1 MESRWLASIVSI
13 SKIKIMKKLAI
24 FLVLFLA
31 VNFMFGQKY
40 STKTG
45 KVHFEASVPLFD
57 DVDATTS
64 TALTVLNADTG
75 DIAALLMVKNFKFK
89 VALMEEHFN
98 ESYAETAKYP
108 KSTFTGKLVNFN
120 KEELSSVPK
129 KYNLNGTVNFHGVN
143 NKISSVATVFTQNG
157 KIMISGNFLAK
168 TADYKVTI
176 PKMVMKKI
184 AENVNVDYQFE
195 LLKQ

>member
-1 MESRWLASIVSI
+1 
-13 SKIKIMKKLAI
+13 MKKLAL
-24 FLVLFLA
+24 FLSLFLA
-31 VNFMFGQKY
+31 INFVFAQKY

-57 DVDATTS
+57 DVDAINS
-64 TALTVLNADTG
+64 SAITVLNADTG

-108 KSTFTGKLVNFN
+108 KSTFTGKLANFN
-120 KEELSSVPK
+120 KEELSAVPK
-129 KYNLNGTVNFHGVN
+129 KYNLSGIVNFHGVD
-143 NKISSVATVFTQNG
+143 NKISTLANVSTQNG
-157 KIMISGNFLAK
+157 KIMITGNFLAK
-168 TADYKVTI
+168 TEDFNVKI

-195 LLKQ
+195 LIKQ

>member
-1 MESRWLASIVSI
+1 
-13 SKIKIMKKLAI
+13 MKKLAI
-24 FLVLFLA
+24 FLVFFLA
-31 VNFMFGQKY
+31 VNFIFAQKY

-45 KVHFEASVPLFD
+45 KVHFEASVPLFE
-57 DVDATTS
+57 DVDATNS
-64 TALTVLNADTG
+64 TAVTVLNADTG

-108 KSTFTGKLVNFN
+108 KSTFTGKLINFN
-120 KEELSSVPK
+120 KDELSAVPK
-129 KYNLNGTVNFHGVN
+129 KYNLNGIVNFHGVN
-143 NKISSVATVFTQNG
+143 NKISSVANVFTQNG
-157 KIMISGNFLAK
+157 KIMITGNFLIK
-168 TADYKVTI
+168 TADFKVKI

-195 LLKQ
+195 LIKQ